1 MSTPTTAPVPQPAAT
16 TKVVLGTTYDFSN
29 HKKSVEISYNTER
42 RGPPPTEF
50 IVAATLTY
58 NGPEGQ
64 LKFTGSQIQSQD
76 TPLGT
81 LLSVVLKVNE
91 FNGNTNLSIFLPAIT
106 FGTTS
111 DMEKFSTYMV
121 KSQVHPHLIAGIN
134 SVGMTYDVE
143 PLTGIAREIVDET
156 NTTV

>member
-1 MSTPTTAPVPQPAAT
+1 MSTPTTATVPQPAAT

-91 FNGNTNLSIFLPAIT
+91 FNGNTNLSIFLPSIT
-106 FGTTS
+106 FGNNS

-121 KSQVHPHLIAGIN
+121 TSQVHPHLVAGLTTI
-134 SVGMTYDVE
+134 GMTYNVE
-143 PLTGIAREIVDET
+143 PLSGIAREILGT
-156 NTTV
+156 AATI